1 MIFETTPL
9 RTDPLPERPDWIV
22 IAGES
27 SARVFYRPG
36 DRLIF
41 IKELFSRKAAH
52 DDIKPSANQSVM
64 DTDGR
69 RYKIVKSQSS
79 VQREAA
85 TFCRELAAYLDAAR
99 EKDFGQL
106 VLVAAPVLLTWI
118 KASLS
123 PETLER
129 LLGEAEID
137 LTQSSGRELEKHVAA
152 LFEGQRKGAS

>member
-9 RTDPLPERPDWIV
+9 RGDLLPERPDWV
-22 IAGES
+22 LIAGEG
-27 SARVFYRPG
+27 SARIFYRPA
-36 DRLIF
+36 DSLIF
-41 IKELFSRKAAH
+41 IKELFSSDAVQEE
-52 DDIKPSANQSVM
+52 IKTTQTSAVM
-64 DTDGR
+64 DTSGR

-79 VQREAA
+79 KQREAA
-85 TFCRELAAYLDAAR
+85 LFCRELAAYLDAAR
-99 EKDFGQL
+99 EKDFGRL

-123 PETLER
+123 PKTLKR

-152 LFEGQRKGAS
+152 LFEGQRKSGS